1 MRASRISG
9 AGASRRAESD
19 ERLENE
25 PSTRRL
31 FQFSRL
37 PVAERPP
44 QPKVKRSHSAFRLA
58 ALAGDTAISL
68 AALYGAFF
76 LRTRVP
82 LPGTENL
89 LPPGNVR
96 FGLFNVALI
105 VAVQVFSLSFIGLYG
120 EHERFREPLARLL
133 LPALFLELLT
143 LASLYFLAPAY
154 SFPRS
159 VLVGY
164 LVGNGILLAA
174 WRAALDRLF
183 PLPRR
188 RALVVGTGP
197 VADRIAQTVRRHPWS
212 GVEIVGVV
220 SEKPSDGPGS
230 RLPKASEEIRALPF
244 LGTVDRLAEIVENER
259 VDEVILT
266 PEESSWR
273 DRISEGIPD
282 GWRADLLVWPSPFET
297 MIGRLRFRIVGD
309 LPLLEARRQPFRP
322 LGASVKRAFD
332 VLSSTAFL
340 VVLSPVLVL
349 AALAVLSTSV
359 GGVFYRQTRVG
370 KNGRHFELW
379 KLRTMRRGAEIET
392 GAVLASPGDPRM
404 TSIGRALRSARI
416 DEIPQLWNVLAGD
429 MSLVGPRPE
438 RPEFTREFT
447 ETVPGWALRHS
458 VRPGLTGLAQVSGEY
473 STEPEIKL
481 RYDLAYLNN
490 WSFGLDLSILLRT
503 LRVILTRR
511 GV

>member
-1 MRASRISG
+1 
-9 AGASRRAESD
+9 
-19 ERLENE
+19 
-25 PSTRRL
+25 
-31 FQFSRL
+31 
-37 PVAERPP
+37 V
-44 QPKVKRSHSAFRLA
+44 SHSAFRVS
-58 ALAGDTAISL
+58 ALAGDIAISL

-82 LPGTENL
+82 LPGTEAL

-96 FGLFNVALI
+96 FGLWNVALI
-105 VAVQVFSLSFIGLYG
+105 VAVQLFALSSMGLYA
-120 EHERFREPLARLL
+120 EHERFRDSLARLL
-133 LPALFLELLT
+133 LPALFLQLLT
-143 LASLYFLAPAY
+143 LATIYFLAPTY

-164 LVGNGILLAA
+164 LVADGILLVL
-174 WRAALDRLF
+174 WRALLDRLF

-188 RALVVGTGP
+188 RALIVGTGP
-197 VADRIAQTVRRHPWS
+197 AAERIADTVRRHPWS

-220 SEKPSDGPGS
+220 AETSDPVVGFDGNGAGPLGS
-230 RLPKASEEIRALPF
+230 LVV
-244 LGTVDRLAEIVENER
+244 LGSVDRLTEIVEAER

-266 PEESSWR
+266 TEGSSWR
-273 DRISEGIPD
+273 DRLSERIPE

-309 LPLLEARRQPFRP
+309 LPLLEARTQEFRP
-322 LGASVKRAFD
+322 IGAFFKRAFD
-332 VLSSTAFL
+332 VVVSAVFL
-340 VVLSPVLVL
+340 VILAPVLAL
-349 AALAVLSTSV
+349 AALSVAGTSV

-370 KNGRHFELW
+370 RDGRPFELW

-404 TSIGRALRSARI
+404 TRIGRALRSARI
-416 DEIPQLWNVLAGD
+416 DEIPQLWNVLMGD

-447 ETVPGWALRHS
+447 KTVPGWALRHAI
-458 VRPGLTGLAQVSGEY
+458 RPGLTGLAQVSGEY

-490 WSFGLDLSILLRT
+490 WSLGLDLSILLRT

-511 GV
+511 GI